1 MTAPAIARCFTATC
15 PNLACAKPVMI
26 ALGADRGSC
35 KWCGNEWPLRKAKL
49 KLVKRGGQ

>member
-15 PNLACAKPVMI
+15 PNLACAKPVTI